1 MKRIRTPML
10 LAALATAFST
20 TACDPGAD
28 GELVGEK
35 VLEPSVVSS
44 ALNDPFTT
52 PMQPPLATAGGPD
65 RFLNAWLVNTGT
77 ATLVV
82 GQVFDTVRQPLG
94 PSQIW
99 ANNAH
104 PKMGVRAGYDPLTKR
119 FLVIWEDAYSDTDH
133 DVLGVIVDNVGTLIS
148 SPVIDFSSSFEQQPS
163 VTWVAGNIKK
173 WLVTYE
179 RYSNGSDHRVR
190 GRYVDGAG
198 AFGLTTDMT
207 VPSSASI
214 YGPQAQYIAA
224 TDRILLSW
232 GNNSRLFVTG
242 APPTTLVTGAVSS
255 LVAPALHMYDFQRSE
270 YNPLNGLFALAFR
283 DVDTNQNGLRKIRLK
298 LLPFGCESF
307 ACALAEQPTTI
318 TTSATITAL
327 SVPAITTLHPGFV
340 LFAGQSGA
348 ALPNGQSI
356 KFAQVNQTGVVG
368 TTNDATIPACAVP
381 LWNNMANAVLAATS
395 TLGTT
400 RSNLIYDSYCPAP
413 GASKVMGQ
421 TMNNIAIR
429 TDFRVSD

>member
-28 GELVGEK
+28 AELVGEK

-44 ALNDPFTT
+44 ALNDSFATQ
-52 PMQPPLATAGGPD
+52 MQPPLATAGGPD
-65 RFLNAWLVNTGT
+65 RFLNAWLVRTETN
-77 ATLVV
+77 TLVV
-82 GQVFDTVRQPLG
+82 GQVFDTVRTPLG
-94 PSQIW
+94 PSRIW
-99 ANNAH
+99 VNNSH
-104 PKMGVRAGYDPLTKR
+104 PKMQLRAAYDPLTKR
-119 FLVIWEDAYSDTDH
+119 FLITWEDVYSATDH
-133 DVLGVIVDNVGTLIS
+133 DVLGVIVDDVGTLIS

-163 VTWVAGNIKK
+163 VTWVNGVKK

-179 RYSNGSDHRVR
+179 RFTTTSDHRVR

-198 AFGLTTDMT
+198 AFGLSADMT

-214 YGPQAQYIAA
+214 YGPEARYIAA
-224 TDRILLSW
+224 TDRIMLSW
-232 GNNSRLFVTG
+232 GNNTRLYVTA
-242 APPTTLVTGAVSS
+242 APPTTLVTGATSFLS
-255 LVAPALHMYDFQRSE
+255 APASHIFDLQRSE

-283 DVDTNQNGLRKIRLK
+283 DVETTQNGIRKIRLK
-298 LLPFGCESF
+298 LFPFGCESF

-327 SVPAITTLHPGFV
+327 GGPAITTLHPGFV
-340 LFAGQSGA
+340 LFAGQSGT
-348 ALPNGQSI
+348 ALPNGESI
-356 KFAQVNQTGVVG
+356 KFAHVNQTGVVG
-368 TTNDATIPACAVP
+368 TTNDATIPPCAVP
-381 LWNNMANAVLAATS
+381 LWNNMANAVIAATNI
-395 TLGTT
+395 LGTS